1 MSADR
6 PPLAVCLIAS
16 EVAPLSKT
24 GGLGDVS
31 GALAKYLH
39 AAGQDVRVFTPLYS
53 SIDRAAL
60 AATPVAGLTGLALD
74 VGPHHYVFSVLAVSI
89 SVGVAVARW
98 PHCRHVC
105 PWLCVH
111 LGSVT
116 EG

>member
-1 MSADR
+1 MR
-6 PPLAVCLIAS
+6 RFLI
-16 EVAPLSKT
+16 
-24 GGLGDVS
+24 
-31 GALAKYLH
+31 
-39 AAGQDVRVFTPLYS
+39 
-53 SIDRAAL
+53 
-60 AATPVAGLTGLALD
+60 GLTLVVL
-74 VGPHHYVFSVLAVSI
+74 LAVSV